1 MKEYIERATAIKRIK
16 EYSLTAYDINLDNK
30 EEFAGNSLPENYCEG
45 LYEATELLD
54 DLPVVEVAEVRHAE
68 WKYYHKQNKAVCTN
82 CSFER
87 DLDTNFGRAVTCPNC
102 GALMK
107 EN

>member
-1 MKEYIERATAIKRIK
+1 MDEYIKK
-16 EYSLTAYDINLDNK
+16 EDVYQHLDNEVEWK
-30 EEFAGNSLPENYCEG
+30 VNQDR
-45 LYEATELLD
+45 LYALEVINDFPAA
-54 DLPVVEVAEVRHAE
+54 EVAEVRHAE